1 MKHLVIFFFISI
13 ILINNAQDLK
23 VFHNKN
29 DKEYII
35 NNQDKVIIKLKNFEY
50 FFGKIVFSSDFTNSI
65 IQIDNTMISKNNI
78 EYIQFSPIAKLL
90 KTLGILAEITGL
102 SAIGGGIFLWLSIL
116 PNPGFLVGTY
126 VFLLSSGMIYIGAKF
141 IRLGISL
148 LRPHQEY
155 GKRFTLK
162 SNL

>member
-1 MKHLVIFFFISI
+1 MKYLVNFFFISI
-13 ILINNAQDLK
+13 FLINNAQDLK
-23 VFHNKN
+23 VFHVKN

-50 FFGKIVFSSDFTNSI
+50 FYGKIVFSSDSINST
-65 IQIDNTMISKNNI
+65 IQIDDTKISKNNI

-90 KTLGILAEITGL
+90 KTLGILVETTGL
-102 SAIGGGIFLWLSIL
+102 SAIGGGIFLGLSIL

-126 VFLLSSGMIYIGAKF
+126 VFLLSSGMIYIGVKF